1 MNKIINKNVE
11 KSHEISLE
19 NIATAMQENKNQEVI
34 EHQFDLL
41 VEEDG
46 KQFRLPYAQGREKNV
61 VGIFP
66 YAGSNVYLETDEQEE
81 TTRIGID
88 EENVPVVSV
97 WRALHPILD
106 ALNSELSSLN
116 LPIIEGAYFT
126 RTLYRSEFNWIAKF
140 FENHVDADMY
150 STDEVAKIRY
160 VGTYE
165 VVF

>member
-19 NIATAMQENKNQEVI
+19 NATTAMQENKQPKVTN
-34 EHQFDLL
+34 HPFDLL

-66 YAGSNVYLETDEQEE
+66 YVCSNVYLETNEQKA

-97 WRALHPILD
+97 WKSLHPILD

-116 LPIIEGAYFT
+116 LPIIEGAYFA

-140 FENHVDADMY
+140 FDNHVDADMY

-165 VVF
+165 GVS